1 MKYVQHIRGKWRVRI
16 KVPDELVPIIGKT
29 ELSESDLP
37 PDPRSRER
45 RALVIIN
52 RFLMQIDEARER
64 LEAQRNAPELAL
76 SVAAKAHY
84 ANTLA
89 ADDARRA
96 AMPTR
101 EAMEV
106 EREQIL
112 QKFDNG
118 DIGSQQGPFA
128 MINAS
133 TDYELM
139 LGARDFYSKNRT
151 QRLSALRASFA
162 SGETRWIEPAVR
174 QYIAENRLDM
184 APGSPGWHDLANA
197 LLRAEIEALEHTLER
212 DEGDYSGQ
220 PRDPLLTA
228 PDIEPE
234 HSPVK
239 PAVAHGISLSDAL
252 SAFHKERTAGG
263 STLAP
268 KTMEEHRNAV
278 RMFSEFM
285 GSEVALRAITKKNVI
300 DYKQTLL
307 ETPNRYTMRFPGLT
321 LPQAIKANAKLAE
334 PFATLA
340 PKTINM
346 KWLSHLSSILQ
357 WASNNGHIETNPAQG
372 IRVDTGSKVHQKAS
386 YEPFSKDELQ
396 IIFGDP
402 IFAQPTTYETK
413 QWALLVMLYTGVRN
427 SSEMARM
434 RLVNI
439 YEEQGVPVFFLAD
452 ASKNQRSK
460 RLVPIHNDLV
470 RLGFL
475 DHVEGLRESG
485 ETFLFP
491 EWAKRTDKVND
502 WFNNTFLVKLGI
514 KSKSKVF
521 YSFRHTLATELAR
534 AGVPR
539 ELSKMISGHAPQ
551 EVASV
556 YIHASPVTLMSDAL
570 NKVKF
575 NLPIAGLDPS
585 NPVDS
590 NDEDVAVRR
599 SDTAENIH

>member
-29 ELSESDLP
+29 ELSETNLP

-45 RALVIIN
+45 LAIGIIN
-52 RFLMQIDEARER
+52 RFLVQIDEARER
-64 LEAQRNAPELAL
+64 FEAQRNAPELTL

-89 ADDARRA
+89 GDDAKRA

-101 EAMEV
+101 EAMAV
-106 EREQIL
+106 ERERIL
-112 QKFDNG
+112 KKFESG
-118 DIGSQQGPFA
+118 EVGSSQGPFT

-151 QRLSALRASFA
+151 RRLAALRASFA

-174 QYIAENRLDM
+174 QYIAENKLDL
-184 APGSPGWHDLANA
+184 APGSPGWLDLANA
-197 LLRAEIEALEHTLER
+197 LQRAEIEALEHTLER
-212 DEGDYSGQ
+212 DRGDYSSQ

-228 PDIEPE
+228 PAPEPE
-234 HSPVK
+234 ATPRKPV
-239 PAVAHGISLSDAL
+239 AANGISLSDAL

-268 KTMEEHRNAV
+268 KTMDEHRNAV

-285 GSEVALRAITKKNVI
+285 GGEVAVRSITRKNVI
-300 DYKQTLL
+300 DYKGALL
-307 ETPNRYTMRFPGLT
+307 EAPNRYTMRFPGLT
-321 LPQAIKANAKLAE
+321 LPQAIRANAKLAE
-334 PFATLA
+334 PYATLA

-346 KWLSHLSSILQ
+346 KWLSHLSTVLQ
-357 WASNNGHIETNPAQG
+357 WAANNGHIETNPAQG
-372 IRVDTGSKVHQKAS
+372 IRVDTGSKVHQEAS
-386 YEPFSKDELQ
+386 YLPFTKDELQ
-396 IIFGDP
+396 KIFGDP
-402 IFAQPTTYETK
+402 IFADPASYGMN

-434 RLVNI
+434 QLANI
-439 YEEQGVPVFFLAD
+439 YEEQGIPVFFLAD

-460 RLVPIHNDLV
+460 RLVPIHNDLIRFGLLDYV
-470 RLGFL
+470 KRL
-475 DHVEGLRESG
+475 RASG
-485 ETFLFP
+485 QTLLFP
-491 EWAKRTDKVND
+491 EWAKRPDKVND

-514 KSKSKVF
+514 KSKHKVF
-521 YSFRHTLATELAR
+521 YCFRHTLATELAK

-556 YIHASPVTLMSDAL
+556 YIHASPIILMSDAL

-575 NLPIAGLDPS
+575 GLPVSRLK
-585 NPVDS
+585 
-590 NDEDVAVRR
+590 E
-599 SDTAENIH
+599 